1 MLRGRHQECEA
12 LRGLVD
18 EVRGGGSAVLGVT
31 GEAGVGKTALLDY
44 LAESAA
50 DLLVARTAGLQLEME
65 LAFAA
70 LHRLCRPVLD
80 RLGRLPDPQR
90 HALGTAFGLEAGPA
104 PDRFLVGLAVLNLL
118 SEAAADRP
126 LVCVIDDAQWLDRAS
141 AQAVAFVTRRLGTR
155 PVLMVIAARELDADL
170 GPLPELAVRGL
181 RDADARELLSSALR
195 WPLDERVRDQI
206 VAETRGNP
214 LALLELPR
222 SMSQA
227 QLAGGFGLPEVLPE
241 VLPGPGQR
249 QDSGTQ
255 DRVRR
260 QLDHLPRASRR
271 LLVVAAAEPTGD
283 PVVVRRAA
291 GRLGIPVQA
300 VVPVTGAGLLEF
312 GARVRFPNP
321 LARSAAYRSAS
332 VRDRRAAHRALAEA
346 TGPADPDRRAWHR
359 AQAAPDPDEEVAAEL
374 ERWAGRA
381 QARAGL
387 AAAAAFL
394 ERAAGLT
401 PDPARRAD
409 RALAAAAAKV
419 QAGMFDAARE
429 LLGQAAAGPAG
440 EAAAGPAG
448 EARRARADLV
458 RAQLAFASNRGRE
471 ASALLLRAAGQLAGT
486 DAGLARATY
495 LDAMH
500 AAMSAGHLA
509 GPGAG
514 VLDVA
519 RAAGA
524 VPPPHPPAPSDQ
536 LLDGL
541 AAQFSAG
548 YAAGAPI
555 LRRALTAFGR
565 ALAAGE
571 EPGGLG
577 LACVAALHLWDDEK
591 WDELSGQHVEQAR
604 RAGALGELPLA
615 LNSRACGF
623 LFAGNLAAAAPL
635 AEEAQ
640 ATADATGSNLAPYAA
655 LGLAAWRGRE
665 DEAAALTEITR
676 KEAALRGDGTAMTL
690 TNWANAVL
698 YNGLARY
705 REALAAAERGSEHP
719 GELGLAAWSCVE
731 LVEAAVRAGEPE
743 RAAGVLPRLAESAG
757 IAGTDWAL
765 GMLARSRALLTGG
778 ELAGLLYR
786 EAIQRLGRTRVQAE
800 LARTHLL
807 YGEWLR
813 RQNCRGDAREQL
825 RTAHQMLTAMGADGF
840 AERARRE
847 LLATGETVRK
857 RTADTAGQLTAQE
870 AQIAR
875 LAVDRRTNPEI
886 AAELFLSPRTVEW
899 HLRKVFTK
907 LGISSRRELGPAL
920 RAGGQAT
927 WAARPE
933 GVARAGR
940 AS

>member
-241 VLPGPGQR
+241 ALPGPGQR
-249 QDSGTQ
+249 QDSRTQ

-312 GARVRFPNP
+312 GARVRFRNP

-471 ASALLLRAAGQLAGT
+471 APALLLRAAGQLAGT

-519 RAAGA
+519 RAAGTL
-524 VPPPHPPAPSDQ
+524 PPAHPPAPSDQ

-604 RAGALGELPLA
+604 RAGALSELPLA
-615 LNSRACGF
+615 LSLRACGF

-635 AEEAQ
+635 AQEAQ

-655 LGLAAWRGRE
+655 LGLAAWRGQE
-665 DEAAALTEITR
+665 DEAAALIEITR

-875 LAVDRRTNPEI
+875 LAGDRRTNPEI

>member
-50 DLLVARTAGLQLEME
+50 DLLVARTAGLQPEME

-126 LVCVIDDAQWLDRAS
+126 LVCVIDDAQWLDQAS
-141 AQAVAFVTRRLGTR
+141 AQAVAFVARRLGAR
-155 PVLMVIAARELDADL
+155 PVLVVIAARELDTDF

-249 QDSGTQ
+249 QDSRTQ

-312 GARVRFPNP
+312 GARVRFRNP

-440 EAAAGPAG
+440 Q
-448 EARRARADLV
+448 ARRARADLV

-471 ASALLLRAAGQLAGT
+471 VPALLLRAAGQVAGT
-486 DAGLARATY
+486 DAGLARATC

-519 RAAGA
+519 RAAETL
-524 VPPPHPPAPSDQ
+524 PPPHPPAPSDQ

-541 AAQFSAG
+541 AAHFSAG

-571 EPGGLG
+571 EPGWLG
-577 LACVAALHLWDDEK
+577 LAGVAALHLWDDET

-604 RAGALGELPLA
+604 RAGALSELPLA
-615 LNSRACGF
+615 LSSRACGF

-635 AEEAQ
+635 AQEAQ
-640 ATADATGSNLAPYAA
+640 ATADATGSNLAPYVA
-655 LGLAAWRGRE
+655 LGLAAWRGQE
-665 DEAAALTEITR
+665 DEAAALIEITR

-719 GELGLAAWSCVE
+719 GELGLAAWSCAE

-743 RAAGVLPRLAESAG
+743 RAAGALPRLAESAG

-778 ELAGLLYR
+778 ELAGRLYR

-825 RTAHQMLTAMGADGF
+825 RTAYQMLTAMGADGF

-907 LGISSRRELGPAL
+907 LGISSRRELGQAL
-920 RAGGQAT
+920 RASGQAT

-940 AS
+940 AG